1 MLLKNNRARHRAT
14 PVRNTTVAGLSNA
27 VSTHAGTVGRSAAV
41 VTAAGGL
48 MLGVGMPANAAAD
61 VTVPTYGAADVAD
74 AVAAPA
80 NAAADAEQAS
90 VTSTEAA
97 SDAATHT
104 VAAGDTVG
112 TIAAQYGKNVQ
123 DVLAINGLNAYTIIY
138 PGDEIALTGSAQG
151 TQSGGGQVAQGSGAG
166 AGVAAAATQAAPA
179 DTATVSLASTN
190 IKPASTAGNQSIVD
204 IAMQGVG
211 TPYVWGGTST
221 SGWDCSGFTQW
232 VYAQVGVDL
241 PRTSQTQGSAL
252 TPTSSPKAGDL
263 VVQNGGAHIGIYL
276 GGGKMISALNP
287 SQGTLVHDVS
297 AMPVTGYYTI

>member
-1 MLLKNNRARHRAT
+1 LLLKNNRARHRAT

-27 VSTHAGTVGRSAAV
+27 ISSHAGTVGRSAAV

-48 MLGVGMPANAAAD
+48 MLGAGLPANAAAD
-61 VTVPTYGAADVAD
+61 VTVPTYGSANAADT
-74 AVAAPA
+74 VAAPA
-80 NAAADAEQAS
+80 NAGSEVKQAS
-90 VTSTEAA
+90 ATSTEAA

-104 VAAGDTVG
+104 VVAGDTVG

-123 DVLAINGLNAYTIIY
+123 DVLAANGLNAYTIIY

-151 TQSGGGQVAQGSGAG
+151 TQSGGGQAAQDASVAT
-166 AGVAAAATQAAPA
+166 AATQAAPA
-179 DTATVSLASTN
+179 DTATVSLASAD

-232 VYAQVGVDL
+232 VYSQVGVDL

-263 VVQNGGAHIGIYL
+263 VVQNGGSHIGIYL
-276 GGGKMISALNP
+276 GDGKMISALNP

-297 AMPVTGYYTI
+297 AMPVTGYYTM

>member
-74 AVAAPA
+74 TVAAPA
-80 NAAADAEQAS
+80 TAAAEVEQAS
-90 VTSTEAA
+90 VTTEAA

-104 VAAGDTVG
+104 VVSGDTVG

-123 DVLAINGLNAYTIIY
+123 DVLAANGLDTFTIIY

-151 TQSGGGQVAQGSGAG
+151 TQSGGQVAQGSG

-263 VVQNGGAHIGIYL
+263 VVQNGGSHIGIYL

-297 AMPVTGYYTI
+297 AMPVTGYYTM

>member
-48 MLGVGMPANAAAD
+48 MLGVGLPANAAAD

-74 AVAAPA
+74 TVAAPA
-80 NAAADAEQAS
+80 NAGP
-90 VTSTEAA
+90 AA

-123 DVLAINGLNAYTIIY
+123 DVLAANGLTAYTIIY

-151 TQSGGGQVAQGSGAG
+151 TQSGAGQAAQD
-166 AGVAAAATQAAPA
+166 AGVATAATQAAPA
-179 DTATVSLASTN
+179 DTATVSLASTD
-190 IKPASTAGNQSIVD
+190 IKPASTGGNKSIVD
-204 IAMQGVG
+204 IAMQGLG

-232 VYAQVGVDL
+232 VYSQVGVDL
-241 PRTSQTQGSAL
+241 PRTSQMQGGAL

>member
-27 VSTHAGTVGRSAAV
+27 VSSHAGTVGRSAAV

-48 MLGVGMPANAAAD
+48 MLGVGLPANAAAD
-61 VTVPTYGAADVAD
+61 VTVPTYGSADVAD
-74 AVAAPA
+74 TAAPA
-80 NAAADAEQAS
+80 SYEAAPAA
-90 VTSTEAA
+90 TTEAA

-104 VAAGDTVG
+104 VVSGDTVG

-123 DVLAINGLNAYTIIY
+123 DVLAANGLDAYTIIY
-138 PGDEIALTGSAQG
+138 PGDQIALTGSGQG
-151 TQSGGGQVAQGSGAG
+151 TQSGGGQAAEAASVAT
-166 AGVAAAATQAAPA
+166 AATQAAPA
-179 DTATVSLASTN
+179 DTATVSLASN
-190 IKPASTAGNQSIVD
+190 DIKPASTGGNQSIVD

-232 VYAQVGVDL
+232 VYSQVGVDL

-252 TPTSSPKAGDL
+252 TPTSNPQPGDL

-297 AMPVTGYYTI
+297 AMPVSGYYTM

>member
-14 PVRNTTVAGLSNA
+14 TVRNTTVAGLTNA
-27 VSTHAGTVGRSAAV
+27 VSSHAGTVGRSAAV

-80 NAAADAEQAS
+80 AADFEVERAS
-90 VTSTEAA
+90 VTTEAA

-104 VAAGDTVG
+104 VVAGDTVG
-112 TIAAQYGKNVQ
+112 AIAAQYGKNVQ
-123 DVLAINGLNAYTIIY
+123 DVLAANGLDAYTIIY
-138 PGDEIALTGSAQG
+138 PGDEIKLTGSAQG
-151 TQSGGGQVAQGSGAG
+151 TQSGGQVAQGSGVG
-166 AGVAAAATQAAPA
+166 ASVAAAPTQAAPA
-179 DTATVSLASTN
+179 DTATVSLASTD
-190 IKPASTAGNQSIVD
+190 IELASSTTSNQSIVD

-232 VYAQVGVDL
+232 VYSQVGVDL
-241 PRTSQTQGSAL
+241 PRTSQMQGGAL
-252 TPTSSPKAGDL
+252 TPTSNPKAGDL

>member
-1 MLLKNNRARHRAT
+1 LLLKNNRARHRAT
-14 PVRNTTVAGLSNA
+14 PVRNTTVAGLTNA
-27 VSTHAGTVGRSAAV
+27 VSSHAGTVGRSAAV

-48 MLGVGMPANAAAD
+48 MLGVGLPANAAAD

-74 AVAAPA
+74 TVAAPA
-80 NAAADAEQAS
+80 DAGFEVERAS
-90 VTSTEAA
+90 VTST
-97 SDAATHT
+97 DAATHT
-104 VAAGDTVG
+104 VVAGDTVG

-151 TQSGGGQVAQGSGAG
+151 TQSGGAQVAQGSGVG
-166 AGVAAAATQAAPA
+166 ASVAAAPTQAASA
-179 DTATVSLASTN
+179 DTATVSLASTD
-190 IKPASTAGNQSIVD
+190 IELASTSSNQSIVD
-204 IAMQGVG
+204 IAMQGLG

-232 VYAQVGVDL
+232 VYSQVGVDL
-241 PRTSQTQGSAL
+241 PRTSQMQGGAL

-276 GGGKMISALNP
+276 GDGKMISALNP